1 MALLQRRLQLVNS
14 VTEQSWEDEAIRV
27 AFATSDMRHVDQHF
41 GAAETFAI
49 YMVDAGHSRLLE
61 ASKFG
66 VQEMDGNEDKLATKI
81 DALQGCIAVYSQAV
95 GASAITQLKAKRI
108 QPVKVDAGT
117 AINQLLYGLQE
128 ELGRGADGWLGRAIA
143 QQQPADSSRFDV
155 MDAEGWAE

>member
-14 VTEQSWEDEAIRV
+14 VTEQSWEDAAIKV

-66 VQEMDGNEDKLATKI
+66 VATLLNPST
-81 DALQGCIAVYSQAV
+81 LQIRAAVRDNLSFM
-95 GASAITQLKAKRI
+95 GAPYK
-108 QPVKVDAGT
+108 G
-117 AINQLLYGLQE
+117 
-128 ELGRGADGWLGRAIA
+128 
-143 QQQPADSSRFDV
+143 
-155 MDAEGWAE
+155 